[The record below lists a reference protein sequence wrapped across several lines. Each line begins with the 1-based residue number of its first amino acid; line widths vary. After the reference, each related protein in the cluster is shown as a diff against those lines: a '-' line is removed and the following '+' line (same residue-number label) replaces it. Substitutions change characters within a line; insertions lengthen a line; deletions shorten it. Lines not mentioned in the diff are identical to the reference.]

1 MVWDARIPTCVLWH
15 NGQSWSVLGDW
26 WFGMQGIA
34 GPGGLCFHSCR
45 MGGEFWHE
53 VCVVV
58 GVVVG
63 QGLMSVFVGV
73 FSMFSGCPPPI
84 SQETISNI
92 A

>member
-1 MVWDARIPTCVLWH
+1 MVWDAGNR
-15 NGQSWSVLGDW
+15 GAW
-26 WFGMQGIA
+26 WALLSFLQDG
-34 GPGGLCFHSCR
+34 
-45 MGGEFWHE
+45 GGEFWHE

>member
-1 MVWDARIPTCVLWH
+1 
-15 NGQSWSVLGDW
+15 
-26 WFGMQGIA
+26 MQGIA

-63 QGLMSVFVGV
+63 QGLRSVFVGV
-73 FSMFSGCPPPI
+73 FSMFSGCPPHFTGDHFQHCVI
-84 SQETISNI
+84 SIDVNISLSFI
-92 A
+92 F